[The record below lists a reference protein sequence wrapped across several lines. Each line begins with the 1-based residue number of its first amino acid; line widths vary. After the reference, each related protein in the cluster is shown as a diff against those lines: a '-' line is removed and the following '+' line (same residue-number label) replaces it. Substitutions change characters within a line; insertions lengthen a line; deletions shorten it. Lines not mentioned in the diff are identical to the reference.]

1 MFYIKLQ
8 HPIYRIQICQ
18 DVNNRERAGLKCVI
32 YKKNNNKK
40 KLLTHFRD
48 YCKAALRKLGFV
60 SGFCVVGLLT
70 DNEC

>member
-18 DVNNRERAGLKCVI
+18 DVNNRERAGLSLTKN
-32 YKKNNNKK
+32 KKNCTFNTFQR
-40 KLLTHFRD
+40 LLQ
-48 YCKAALRKLGFV
+48 KADLRKLGFV